1 MKVKPYAKHVFD
13 KKGSGAINYNTV
25 VCHVNVAHTEH
36 APLGPVFNV
45 QQSNVTA
52 MMKLGQQIRQI
63 MCIILLVC
71 KYAMNAPT
79 GIEHK
84 QFDTQI

>member
-36 APLGPVFNV
+36 APLGPVQCTTEQCDCNDEDLTANQTDYVYHTASV
-45 QQSNVTA
+45 Q
-52 MMKLGQQIRQI
+52 
-63 MCIILLVC
+63 VC
-71 KYAMNAPT
+71 YECT
-79 GIEHK
+79 YRY
-84 QFDTQI
+84 

>member
-1 MKVKPYAKHVFD
+1 MQNMCLIRRAVAQSTTT
-13 KKGSGAINYNTV
+13 GV
-25 VCHVNVAHTEH
+25 VCHVNVAHTKH

>member
-52 MMKLGQQIRQI
+52 MMKI
-63 MCIILLVC
+63 
-71 KYAMNAPT
+71 
-79 GIEHK
+79 
-84 QFDTQI
+84 